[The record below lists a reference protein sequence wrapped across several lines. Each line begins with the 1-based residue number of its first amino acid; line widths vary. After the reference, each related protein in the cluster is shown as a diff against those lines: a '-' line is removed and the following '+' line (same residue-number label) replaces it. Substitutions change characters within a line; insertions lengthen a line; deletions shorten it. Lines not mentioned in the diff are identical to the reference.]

1 MPGNKLPPNEPIV
14 ARRDGDLGGRP
25 VDQPRVSNT
34 VAKTAN
40 KSSASM
46 RLLAAILAF
55 GLVGLSWF
63 SWQQS
68 VQQALLQQRFNELA
82 SKIDSTDELLSQSGT
97 VLSIKLV
104 EHQEE
109 LNKHWSEIKK
119 LWGVANDRNKKA
131 IKALEQSAAVGMNKH
146 RELANKLAP
155 AAAERRK
162 LSAQIGK
169 MGSDSLAS
177 VVRIDE
183 LDERINQVYKASRKL
198 RATVETKQRS
208 FENRLRENEQ
218 AIEAIDAF
226 RRQTN
231 QSLEAL
237 RRTTVTP

>member
-1 MPGNKLPPNEPIV
+1 MPGNNLPPNDPIV

-25 VDQPRVSNT
+25 ADKPRVSNT
-34 VAKTAN
+34 IAKTAN
-40 KSSASM
+40 KPTTSI
-46 RLLAAILAF
+46 RLLAAILAL

-68 VQQALLQQRFNELA
+68 VQQAQLQQRFNELA

-104 EHQEE
+104 EQQEE
-109 LNKHWSEIKK
+109 LDKHWSEIKK
-119 LWGVANDRNKKA
+119 LWGVANDRNRKA
-131 IKALEQSAAVGMNKH
+131 IKALEQTAAASVNKH
-146 RELANKLAP
+146 RELANKLTSAT
-155 AAAERRK
+155 AESRK

-169 MGSDSLAS
+169 VGSDSLAS

-183 LDERINQVYKASRKL
+183 LDERIDQVYKASQKL
-198 RATVETKQRS
+198 RITVETKQRS
-208 FENRLRENEQ
+208 FESRLRENEQ

-237 RRTTVTP
+237 RRTTITP